1 MPVRTIPLLNTLKLH
16 NSLIQF
22 VLFLNYV
29 GLPLTASYVL
39 VILFSQSCD
48 LQPLTIPHPHLKQ
61 LIPNKEWKTVR
72 ECKSQSIRK
81 SGRGELLQTKV
92 LCNPKVMSLS
102 CDPTYVFFKVTQI
115 PINLP
120 SPSSSSFYSLKMIL

>member
-16 NSLIQF
+16 NSLIQL

-48 LQPLTIPHPHLKQ
+48 LQPLTIPHSHLKQ

-81 SGRGELLQTKV
+81 SGRGELLDK
-92 LCNPKVMSLS
+92 LR
-102 CDPTYVFFKVTQI
+102 
-115 PINLP
+115 
-120 SPSSSSFYSLKMIL
+120 SFATPRS